1 MATVTATMDDLIA
14 SLSGNMHVSQEG
26 YDLKALHEFLAQ
38 NLPLP
43 FPSPTAYA
51 YPVVPRPPPL
61 SRKPSSLPSYTH
73 PSPTPTSLPLPYNQ
87 TPHPPVSY
95 ERPQSSQTPAQRPA
109 PLRRASSFGTV
120 PHSYAPAANSH
131 QAPEPSYA
139 AFESDAFA
147 PFWQGAV
154 EETER
159 EDPWARI
166 RNAPT
171 GDFGFAAA
179 QEQPQITDGTGTHQ
193 YQWGL
198 QLGGCGQSQQTVMAA
213 QSNGDVGMDMDE
225 DEDMEDNEL
234 VESLVE
240 YGDENDTWRRGKW

>member
-1 MATVTATMDDLIA
+1 MATVTAAMDDLIA
-14 SLSGNMHVSQEG
+14 SLSANMHVSQEG

-38 NLPLP
+38 SLPLP

-51 YPVVPRPPPL
+51 YPVAPLPPSL
-61 SRKPSSLPSYTH
+61 SRKPSSLPSYTY
-73 PSPTPTSLPLPYNQ
+73 PSPTPTCLPLPYTQ

-95 ERPQSSQTPAQRPA
+95 ERPQSNQTPGQRPA

-120 PHSYAPAANSH
+120 PHSYAPASSAY
-131 QAPEPSYA
+131 QIPEPSYA

-147 PFWQGAV
+147 PAWQGVMQEA
-154 EETER
+154 EP

-166 RNAPT
+166 RGAPT

-179 QEQPQITDGTGTHQ
+179 QAQPQITDRTGKQ
-193 YQWGL
+193 PYQFEHC
-198 QLGGCGQSQQTVMAA
+198 LGGSGQSQQNVRAA
-213 QSNGDVGMDMDE
+213 QNNEDIGMDIGE

-234 VESLVE
+234 VESMME
-240 YGDENDTWRRGKW
+240 CGDENDNW